1 MCLFTTKLE
10 PYIAKEDIM
19 VYKELKQDL
28 IDYKSPCTDYPVE
41 LDAMLVPKGSSKA
54 PFINGGYIHASI
66 RPNHY
71 YSNICKV
78 AYIPKGTEF
87 YVADSMDSIA
97 AKKLYITSTDSYKAE
112 ELLTENQ
119 FALYVIDNC
128 NSILR
133 IGDLLTVNN
142 KILHIEEW
150 EGQRIKGI
158 YAGVI
163 FNTTLFINTD
173 IKSLPTYANEL
184 LTKEEVDYV
193 YSIKRQLNLSLIKL
207 GLFIP
212 HLGTFIHSGDRLD
225 DLEDRAYPVVIKRF
239 NM

>member
-10 PYIAKEDIM
+10 PYVAKEDIM
-19 VYKELKQDL
+19 VYKELKRDF
-28 IDYKSPCTDYPVE
+28 IGYKSPITNYPIE
-41 LDAMLVPKGSSKA
+41 LDTTIIPEGASEAPLVKS
-54 PFINGGYIHASI
+54 GYIHASI
-66 RPNHY
+66 RPRKD
-71 YSNICKV
+71 YSYVCKV

-97 AKKLYITSTDSYKAE
+97 AKKLYITSTDSYNAE
-112 ELLTENQ
+112 ELLTESQ
-119 FALYVIDNC
+119 FAPYVIDDY

-133 IGDLLTVNN
+133 IGDLLTIDN

-150 EGQRIKGI
+150 KYQRIKGV
-158 YAGVI
+158 YAGVV
-163 FNTTLFINTD
+163 FNTTLFVNTD

-207 GLFIP
+207 DTYIP

-225 DLEDRAYPVVIKRF
+225 DLEDRTYPVLVKRL
-239 NM
+239 

>member
-19 VYKELKQDL
+19 VYKELKRDFMG
-28 IDYKSPCTDYPVE
+28 YKSPMTNYPIE
-41 LDAMLVPKGSSKA
+41 LDTTIIPEGDSKA
-54 PFINGGYIHASI
+54 PFIKSGYIHASI
-66 RPNHY
+66 RPRKD
-71 YSNICKV
+71 YSCVCKV

-87 YVADSMDSIA
+87 YMADSMASIA
-97 AKKLYITSTDSYKAE
+97 AKKLYVTSTDSYNAE
-112 ELLTENQ
+112 ELLTESQ
-119 FALYVIDNC
+119 FAPYVIDDY

-133 IGDLLTVNN
+133 IGDLVTIDN
-142 KILHIEEW
+142 KILHLEEW
-150 EGQRIKGI
+150 EYQRIKGI
-158 YAGVI
+158 YAGVV
-163 FNTTLFINTD
+163 FNTALFVNTD
-173 IKSLPTYANEL
+173 IRSLPTYANEL

-225 DLEDRAYPVVIKRF
+225 DLEDRAHPVVVKRL
-239 NM
+239 